1 MGFYC
6 NLCRFVATSVI
17 HAVLSQIFCHN
28 LCVFMWRK
36 ISPKSTFVDDDINK
50 MVMVMVMGTP
60 QLSALLVW
68 VEVLQ

>member
-1 MGFYC
+1 
-6 NLCRFVATSVI
+6 
-17 HAVLSQIFCHN
+17 
-28 LCVFMWRK
+28 MWRK